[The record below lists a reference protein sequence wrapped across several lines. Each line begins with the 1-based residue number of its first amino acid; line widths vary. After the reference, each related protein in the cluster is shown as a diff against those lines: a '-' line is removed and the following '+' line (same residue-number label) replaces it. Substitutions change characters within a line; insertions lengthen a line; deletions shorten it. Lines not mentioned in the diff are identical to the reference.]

1 MKILLWS
8 RICFVVVWIIACM
21 QAVLSELGVFPVA
34 YVRLDAAGQYV
45 IQLVGIVLTLAC
57 IYVSLK
63 WYKFSFV
70 KRRMTNDIDERNYH
84 QQGLFRVVVI
94 AVPILYNLFLYY
106 ATLNSQL
113 SFCFLISML
122 ASVFC
127 RPKEKP

>member
-127 RPKEKP
+127 WPKEKL

>member
-84 QQGLFRVVVI
+84 QQGLYRVVVI

-127 RPKEKP
+127 WPKEKP

>member
-45 IQLVGIVLTLAC
+45 IQLVGIVLTLVC

-70 KRRMTNDIDERNYH
+70 KRRMTNDIDARNYH

-127 RPKEKP
+127 WPKEKS

>member
-127 RPKEKP
+127 WPKGKP